1 MCFYHVC
8 VNILFRIFAGV
19 SLRVEPVVFG
29 QVLLCWLHGSDLE
42 AMLLS
47 QGHGTF

>member
-1 MCFYHVC
+1 MYVLIFY
-8 VNILFRIFAGV
+8 LGFFAGV

-47 QGHGTF
+47 EGHGTF